1 MRTLRRRLLVAATI
15 LFALGIGI
23 ALGSGPLNHP
33 ADVLPGVHESSPSVD
48 AATVAFET
56 TYINKTGG
64 DVLNDGLK
72 NRAVVIVTAADAE
85 PSQIDVVAQG
95 LKMAG
100 AKVVGRPQLTAKMT
114 DPANRQFAD
123 GVARQAALKVK
134 SVANGEDS
142 YDRVGAA
149 LVRALIG
156 KVGDSPDSVAETIW
170 SAFDE
175 GGLVSGD
182 EPNTYADTVVI
193 VAGPTRKASESTV
206 LASLARALDTGAEGA
221 VLAGPSPSSLTG
233 GAVAELREDG
243 DKAKLSTVDVT
254 NSAAGGVLVA
264 RALTRDIAGK
274 PGAWGTPRSTDGAL
288 P

>member
-1 MRTLRRRLLVAATI
+1 MRIVRRRLLVAAAI
-15 LFALGIGI
+15 LFALGLGI
-23 ALGSGPLNHP
+23 ALGSGPLNRP
-33 ADVLPGVHESSPSVD
+33 TDVLPGADAPSTSAD
-48 AATVAFET
+48 AATAAFERD
-56 TYINKTGG
+56 YINKTGG

-72 NRAVVIVTAADAE
+72 DRAVVILSAEGAE
-85 PSQIDVVAQG
+85 PGQVDVIAQG

-100 AKVVGRPQLTAKMT
+100 ATVVGRQQLTAKMT

-134 SVANGEDS
+134 SVADGQDS

-149 LVRALIG
+149 LVRALVG
-156 KVGDSPDSVAETIW
+156 KRGESLDSVADTIW

-175 GGLVSGD
+175 GGLVAGD
-182 EPNTYADTVVI
+182 EPKEYADAVVI
-193 VAGPTRKASESTV
+193 VAGPERKASAATV
-206 LASLARALDTGAEGA
+206 VAELARAIDRGTKGT
-221 VLAGPSPSSLTG
+221 VLAGPSDSSLTG

-243 DKAKLSTVDVT
+243 DDATVSTVDVT

-264 RALTRDIAGK
+264 RALTRDVAGK
-274 PGAWGTPRSTDGAL
+274 PGAWGTPRSSDGAL